1 VLQKLPSPFCSLQKV
16 FFWRFNILFSTQT
29 RQICVELAKLK
40 FQDSSRP
47 LMRKSFF
54 AMKRGEIERVKPVFL
69 SLSQPSAQAEHS
81 HTRLA
86 WLCSTFT
93 HTFVLLQLRSHSHS
107 STYEEK
113 SYELMASSRE
123 RRKAFFGA
131 RTTVSAPPPP
141 LSRGKKK
148 ILAPRQASTLTLSAR
163 ETVFYGADDG
173 REKTFFIQLFSTLSA
188 PSLHTDRL
196 RDCTD

>member
-1 VLQKLPSPFCSLQKV
+1 VFITNIYVVIVTDITNINFQLQKSVITNICKLCASKASIAILFSTKS

-81 HTRLA
+81 HTLGLA
-86 WLCSTFT
+86 
-93 HTFVLLQLRSHSHS
+93 V
-107 STYEEK
+107 
-113 SYELMASSRE
+113 
-123 RRKAFFGA
+123 
-131 RTTVSAPPPP
+131 
-141 LSRGKKK
+141 
-148 ILAPRQASTLTLSAR
+148 
-163 ETVFYGADDG
+163 
-173 REKTFFIQLFSTLSA
+173 
-188 PSLHTDRL
+188 
-196 RDCTD
+196 